1 MSLYDWNHDGKKDLT
16 DDLIEYQIYQ
26 NSIGSDR
33 NYHAPSSNRNGMST
47 FGAVICTIL
56 SFVGAGLFFSLLGID
71 TENVPVILI
80 IIVVAVIAGILGVIG
95 DDRGW

>member
-26 NSIGSDR
+26 NSVGSNK
-33 NYHAPSSNRNGMST
+33 NYHSLSSNRNGMST

-80 IIVVAVIAGILGVIG
+80 IIVVAVIAGIIGVIG

>member
-1 MSLYDWNHDGKKDLT
+1 MALYDWNHDGKKDLT

-26 NSIGSDR
+26 NSIGSD
-33 NYHAPSSNRNGMST
+33 SNRNGMST

-56 SFVGAGLFFSLLGID
+56 SFVGAGLFFSILGID
-71 TENVPVILI
+71 TENVPVVLI

-95 DDRGW
+95 DERGW